1 MASRAGPPEWVFGK
15 SQASPSLH
23 YLICKVGLECGFG
36 VDVKVCENGR
46 VKSLPYDALPGT

>member
-23 YLICKVGLECGFG
+23 YLICKVGLECEFG